1 MILTNSLGSM
11 LDFSNWSIDPY
22 ILVLT
27 GMGFLIALVA
37 WLPLAIKS
45 LPLSLPIV
53 CIALGAGLFS
63 IPQVTDEPLPMDFP
77 EITERFTEL
86 VVIIALMG
94 AGLKLD
100 RAFSYRNWAITWR
113 LLGITMPLGIAAI
126 TVIGAW
132 WLGLPW
138 IIALLLGASLAPTDP
153 VLASDVQVGPPRTGE
168 EDEVRFGL
176 TSEAGFNDGLAFP
189 FVNLAIA
196 LWLASATGEPWLI
209 GWIGHSVIWEIGAG
223 IAGGWIV
230 GQVFGWLTFHVPA
243 NTKLAKTGDGLI
255 AIAAT
260 FISYGLTEMIQC
272 YGFLAV
278 FVTALTLRHSQREH
292 DFHRDM
298 HNITEQIERLTMMV
312 LLLLFGGALVS
323 GLLTPLTWGDIVA
336 VVVILIIVRPITG
349 LIGLTGMKAPWTEK
363 LTIAFF
369 GIRGVGSFYYLA
381 YGLNHIEVEGGERLW
396 AIVGLVVLLSIVMHG
411 LTVTPIMRSLDRLR
425 GRGPDADDAKP
436 PPGLQGPAD
445 GA

>member
-100 RAFSYRNWAITWR
+100 RAFSYRNWAVTWR

-196 LWLASATGEPWLI
+196 LGLASATGEPWLI

-323 GLLTPLTWGDIVA
+323 GLLTPLTWADIVA
-336 VVVILIIVRPITG
+336 VVVILIIVRPVTG
-349 LIGLTGMKAPWTEK
+349 LIGLVGLKAPWTEK
-363 LTIAFF
+363 LTISFF

-381 YGLNHIEVEGGERLW
+381 YGLNHMEVDGGERLW

-425 GRGPDADDAKP
+425 GRDPDADDATP

-445 GA
+445 RA

>member
-1 MILTNSLGSM
+1 M

-45 LPLSLPIV
+45 LPLPLPIV

-100 RAFSYRNWAITWR
+100 RAFSYRNWAVTWR

-196 LWLASATGEPWLI
+196 LGLASATGEPWLI

-323 GLLTPLTWGDIVA
+323 GLLTPLTWADIVA
-336 VVVILIIVRPITG
+336 VVVILIIVRPVTG
-349 LIGLTGMKAPWTEK
+349 LIGLVGLKAPWTEK
-363 LTIAFF
+363 LTISFF

-381 YGLNHIEVEGGERLW
+381 YGLNHMEVDGGERLW

-425 GRGPDADDAKP
+425 GRDPDADDATP

-445 GA
+445 RA

>member
-1 MILTNSLGSM
+1 M

-100 RAFSYRNWAITWR
+100 RAFSYRNWAVTWR

-196 LWLASATGEPWLI
+196 LGLASATGEPWLI

-323 GLLTPLTWGDIVA
+323 GLLTPLTWADIVA
-336 VVVILIIVRPITG
+336 VVVILIIVRPVTG
-349 LIGLTGMKAPWTEK
+349 LIGLVGLKAPWTEK
-363 LTIAFF
+363 LTISFF

-381 YGLNHIEVEGGERLW
+381 YGLNHMEVDGGERLW

-425 GRGPDADDAKP
+425 GRDPDADDATP

-445 GA
+445 RA

>member
-1 MILTNSLGSM
+1 M

-100 RAFSYRNWAITWR
+100 RAFSYRNWAVTWR

-196 LWLASATGEPWLI
+196 LGLASATGEPWLI

-223 IAGGWIV
+223 IAGGWVV

-323 GLLTPLTWGDIVA
+323 GLLTPLTWADIVA
-336 VVVILIIVRPITG
+336 VVVILIIVRPVTG
-349 LIGLTGMKAPWTEK
+349 LIGLIGLKAPWTEK

-425 GRGPDADDAKP
+425 GRDPDADDATP

-445 GA
+445 RA

>member
-1 MILTNSLGSM
+1 M
-11 LDFSNWSIDPY
+11 LALSNWSIDPY

-53 CIALGAGLFS
+53 CIALGAGIFS

-100 RAFSYRNWAITWR
+100 RAFSYRKWAITWR

-196 LWLASATGEPWLI
+196 LGLASATGEPWLI

-323 GLLTPLTWGDIVA
+323 GLLTPLTWADIVA
-336 VVVILIIVRPITG
+336 VVVILIIVRPVTG
-349 LIGLTGMKAPWTEK
+349 LIGLVGLKAPWTEK
-363 LTIAFF
+363 LTISFF

-425 GRGPDADDAKP
+425 GRDPDADDATP

-445 GA
+445 RA

>member
-1 MILTNSLGSM
+1 M

-323 GLLTPLTWGDIVA
+323 GLLTPLTWADIVA
-336 VVVILIIVRPITG
+336 VVVILIIVRPATG
-349 LIGLTGMKAPWTEK
+349 LIGLIGLRAPWTEK

-425 GRGPDADDAKP
+425 GRDPDADDATP

-445 GA
+445 RA

>member
-1 MILTNSLGSM
+1 M

-126 TVIGAW
+126 TVMGAW

-196 LWLASATGEPWLI
+196 LGLASATGEPWLI

-223 IAGGWIV
+223 IAGGWVV

-298 HNITEQIERLTMMV
+298 HDITEQIERLTMMV

-323 GLLTPLTWGDIVA
+323 GLLTPLTWADIVA
-336 VVVILIIVRPITG
+336 VVVILIIVRPATG
-349 LIGLTGMKAPWTEK
+349 LIGLIGLRAPWTEK

-425 GRGPDADDAKP
+425 GRDPDADDATP

-445 GA
+445 RA

>member
-1 MILTNSLGSM
+1 M

-100 RAFSYRNWAITWR
+100 RAFSYRNWAVTWR

-196 LWLASATGEPWLI
+196 LGLASATGEPWLI

-323 GLLTPLTWGDIVA
+323 GLLTPLTWADIVS
-336 VVVILIIVRPITG
+336 VVVILIIVRPVTG
-349 LIGLTGMKAPWTEK
+349 LIGLVGLKAPWTEK
-363 LTIAFF
+363 LTISFF

-381 YGLNHIEVEGGERLW
+381 YGLNHMEVDGGERLW

-425 GRGPDADDAKP
+425 GRDPDADDATP

-445 GA
+445 RA